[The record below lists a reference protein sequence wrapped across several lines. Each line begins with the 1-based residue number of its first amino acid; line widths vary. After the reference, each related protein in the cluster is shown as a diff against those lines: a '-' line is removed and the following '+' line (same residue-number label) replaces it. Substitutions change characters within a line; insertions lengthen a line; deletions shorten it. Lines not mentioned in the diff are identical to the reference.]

1 MEVYN
6 MSEETKVTTT
16 ETEVVEDK
24 ATENAAAKEE
34 TTQAAEKTFTQ
45 KEVDDLIQKRI
56 ARETKKFEKKLA
68 ETNKP
73 TEDQINLED
82 ENKSLKEQL
91 ASLNNTILRYEAAKV
106 ASELNIKSERMDA
119 FLKIC
124 DLSEVTLDDKGTYK
138 DEIKDIIEA
147 VAKEYPEFV
156 KVEEKKEENKGFVK
170 VGLPQTESDKT
181 SDLQKQIYAGLGI
194 K

>member
-1 MEVYN
+1 
-6 MSEETKVTTT
+6 
-16 ETEVVEDK
+16 
-24 ATENAAAKEE
+24 
-34 TTQAAEKTFTQ
+34 
-45 KEVDDLIQKRI
+45 
-56 ARETKKFEKKLA
+56 
-68 ETNKP
+68 
-73 TEDQINLED
+73 
-82 ENKSLKEQL
+82 
-91 ASLNNTILRYEAAKV
+91 
-106 ASELNIKSERMDA
+106 MDA

>member
-1 MEVYN
+1 

-34 TTQAAEKTFTQ
+34 TTQVEKTFTQ

-119 FLKIC
+119 FF
-124 DLSEVTLDDKGTYK
+124 
-138 DEIKDIIEA
+138 A
-147 VAKEYPEFV
+147 V
-156 KVEEKKEENKGFVK
+156 
-170 VGLPQTESDKT
+170 
-181 SDLQKQIYAGLGI
+181 
-194 K
+194 

>member
-34 TTQAAEKTFTQ
+34 TTQVEKTFTQ

-181 SDLQKQIYAGLGI
+181 SDLRNQIYAGLGI